1 MNIAKAIGIIHVVI
15 SHIYASFFSII
26 RMSYTFHMPLFYFIS
41 GYFYNE
47 NHEKEKGKYILS
59 KFKKNVG
66 LFYFYYVIMIVFYF
80 LFNLKYKI
88 SFGVI
93 DFYSFFIQPFTTG
106 IIGFMLGPG
115 WFILSLFLVQ
125 AVFIIINP
133 LIKKIIKNDYQKLLF
148 FLLLGI
154 VSIYL
159 NNKGWYENEWLL
171 LISRTFIGIMFYYF
185 GLFYKKN
192 IENKNIF
199 NSKFLLITLSLNMIL
214 SASFF
219 PNTLVDMRNGFY
231 HGHIILPILMS
242 IIGIY
247 FTLFI
252 SKCLNFILEENN
264 LFSVIGKYTFYIMM
278 LHFFVNFLI
287 SFVLIKLNS
296 VSSELWKDILLKS
309 AITPYLIEKYWPLF
323 IICGVLLPAFYGVLL
338 KKIKVKIGKI

>member
-1 MNIAKAIGIIHVVI
+1 MYKFNDEMNIAKAIGIIHVVI

-133 LIKKIIKNDYQKLLF
+133 LIKKIIKN
-148 FLLLGI
+148 
-154 VSIYL
+154 
-159 NNKGWYENEWLL
+159 
-171 LISRTFIGIMFYYF
+171 
-185 GLFYKKN
+185 
-192 IENKNIF
+192 
-199 NSKFLLITLSLNMIL
+199 
-214 SASFF
+214 
-219 PNTLVDMRNGFY
+219 
-231 HGHIILPILMS
+231 
-242 IIGIY
+242 
-247 FTLFI
+247 
-252 SKCLNFILEENN
+252 
-264 LFSVIGKYTFYIMM
+264 
-278 LHFFVNFLI
+278 
-287 SFVLIKLNS
+287 
-296 VSSELWKDILLKS
+296 EL
-309 AITPYLIEKYWPLF
+309 
-323 IICGVLLPAFYGVLL
+323 
-338 KKIKVKIGKI
+338 